1 MRLHARLFKT
11 GQFIVLAGAL
21 GGTFGL
27 SAFAGMQL
35 ALKTREVS
43 TPDLRGLAPL
53 EAERLLADAGL
64 HTRIEPLRRI
74 HQAIESGLVAEQD
87 PLPGVTTRRRR
98 SVKLWLSSGPNRGR
112 IPALIGESEAGA
124 RQRLSENVFLLEG
137 VSEIRSNRYP
147 TDSVVAQEPPPAG
160 NGDAVSLLVNRGERG
175 RTYVMPNLIGV
186 AGDGA
191 ADVLRARGFRVT
203 VVGDHPY
210 PGVAAGIVIRQA
222 PEPGLQIAQSDTIS
236 LEVSR

>member
-1 MRLHARLFKT
+1 MQLHVRLLAAGK
-11 GQFIVLAGAL
+11 FIVIAVAL

-43 TPDLRGLAPL
+43 APDLRGLSPQ
-53 EAERLLADAGL
+53 EADRRLADAGL
-64 HTRIEPLRRI
+64 RTRIEPLRRI
-74 HQAIESGLVAEQD
+74 HQAIEAGLVAQQD

-98 SVKLWLSSGPNRGR
+98 SIKLWLSSGPNRGQV
-112 IPALIGESEAGA
+112 PALIGESEAGA

-147 TDSVVAQEPPPAG
+147 TDSVVAQNPPPTS
-160 NGDAVSLLVNRGERG
+160 NGDTVSLLVNRGERG

-191 ADVLRARGFRVT
+191 ADILRARGFRVT

-210 PGVAAGIVIRQA
+210 PGVATGIVLRQA

>member
-1 MRLHARLFKT
+1 MRLRARLSAA
-11 GQFIVLAGAL
+11 VRSVVVAGAL
-21 GGTFGL
+21 CATFGL

-35 ALKTREVS
+35 ALRARAVP
-43 TPDLRGLAPL
+43 TPDLRGLPPR
-53 EAERLLADAGL
+53 EAGRMLAAAGL

-74 HQAIESGLVAEQD
+74 HPAIDAGLVAEQD
-87 PLPGVTTRRRR
+87 PRPGVTTRRRR
-98 SVKLWLSSGPNRGR
+98 SVKLWLSSGPNRGEV
-112 IPALIGESEAGA
+112 PALIGESEAGA
-124 RQRLSENVFLLEG
+124 RQRLRDNVFLLES
-137 VSEIRSNRYP
+137 VAEIRSNRYP
-147 TDSVVAQEPPPAG
+147 TDAVVAQDPPPTG

-210 PGVAAGIVIRQA
+210 PGVAAGIVLRQA

>member
-1 MRLHARLFKT
+1 MRLPAPMVSAGKFL
-11 GQFIVLAGAL
+11 VLVGAL

-35 ALKTREVS
+35 ALKTREVV
-43 TPDLRGLAPL
+43 TPDLRGLSP
-53 EAERLLADAGL
+53 ADAGRL
-64 HTRIEPLRRI
+64 LTGAGLRTRIEPLQRI
-74 HQAIESGLVAEQD
+74 HPAIEPGLVAEQD
-87 PLPGVTTRRRR
+87 PRPGITTRRRR
-98 SVKLWLSSGPNRGR
+98 SVKLWLSSGPNRGQA
-112 IPALIGESEAGA
+112 PALIGESEAGA
-124 RQRLSENVFLLEG
+124 RQRLSENAFLLRE

-147 TDSVVAQEPPPAG
+147 TDAVVAQEPPPAA

-186 AGDGA
+186 TGDGA
-191 ADVLRARGFRVT
+191 ADILRAQGFRVT
-203 VVGDHPY
+203 FAGEHPY
-210 PGVAAGIVIRQA
+210 PGVAPGIVLRQA

>member
-1 MRLHARLFKT
+1 MRLHIRLLAAGKL
-11 GQFIVLAGAL
+11 IVIAGAL

-27 SAFAGMQL
+27 SAFAGMQF

-43 TPDLRGLAPL
+43 TPDLRGLSPQ
-53 EAERLLADAGL
+53 EADRRLADAGL
-64 HTRIEPLRRI
+64 RTRIEPLRRI
-74 HQAIESGLVAEQD
+74 HQAIEVGLVAQQD

-98 SVKLWLSSGPNRGR
+98 SIKLWLSSGPNRGQV
-112 IPALIGESEAGA
+112 PALIGESEAGA

-147 TDSVVAQEPPPAG
+147 TDSVVAQKPPPTS
-160 NGDAVSLLVNRGERG
+160 NGDTVSLLVNRGERG

-191 ADVLRARGFRVT
+191 ADILRARGFRVT

-210 PGVAAGIVIRQA
+210 PGVAAGIVLRQA
-222 PEPGLQIAQSDTIS
+222 PEAGLQIAQSDTIS

>member
-1 MRLHARLFKT
+1 MRLHARLLKA
-11 GQFIVLAGAL
+11 GKFIVLTGAL

-43 TPDLRGLAPL
+43 TPDLRGLSPQ
-53 EAERLLADAGL
+53 EADRVLAQAGL
-64 HTRIEPLRRI
+64 RTRIEPLRRI
-74 HQAIESGLVAEQD
+74 HQAIEPDLVAEQD
-87 PLPGVTTRRRR
+87 PFPGVTTRRRR
-98 SVKLWLSSGPNRGR
+98 SVKLWLSSGPNRGQ

-124 RQRLSENVFLLEG
+124 RQRLSDNVFLLEG

-186 AGDGA
+186 TGDGA
-191 ADVLRARGFRVT
+191 ADILRARGFRVT

-210 PGVAAGIVIRQA
+210 PGVAAGIVLRQA

>member
-1 MRLHARLFKT
+1 MRFRARLFAVGKS
-11 GQFIVLAGAL
+11 IVLAGAL
-21 GGTFGL
+21 GATFGL

-43 TPDLRGLAPL
+43 TPDLRGMAPQ
-53 EAERLLADAGL
+53 EAGRLLANAGL
-64 HTRIEPLRRI
+64 RTRIEPLRRI
-74 HQAIESGLVAEQD
+74 HQAIEAGLVAEQD
-87 PLPGVTTRRRR
+87 PLPGITTRRRR

-124 RQRLSENVFLLEG
+124 QQRLRDNVFVLEG
-137 VSEIRSNRYP
+137 VSEIRSSRYP

-160 NGDAVSLLVNRGERG
+160 NGESVSLLVNRGERG

-191 ADVLRARGFRVT
+191 AEVLRARGFRVT

-210 PGVAAGIVIRQA
+210 PGVAAGIVLRQA
-222 PEPGLQIAQSDTIS
+222 PEPGLQIAQSETIS

>member
-1 MRLHARLFKT
+1 MRLKARLLTAGRF
-11 GQFIVLAGAL
+11 FVLAGAL

-27 SAFAGMQL
+27 AAFAGMQL
-35 ALKTREVS
+35 ALKAREVS
-43 TPDLRGLAPL
+43 TPDLRGLAPQ
-53 EAERLLADAGL
+53 EADRRLAAAGL
-64 HTRIEPLRRI
+64 HTRIESLRRI
-74 HQAIESGLVAEQD
+74 HPAIEAGLVAEQD

-98 SVKLWLSSGPNRGR
+98 SVKLWLSSGPNRGQV
-112 IPALIGESEAGA
+112 PALIGESEAGA

-137 VSEIRSNRYP
+137 VAEIRSNRYP

-160 NGDAVSLLVNRGERG
+160 NGDTVSLLVNRGERG

-191 ADVLRARGFRVT
+191 ADMLRAQGFRVT

-210 PGVAAGIVIRQA
+210 PGVAAGIVLRQA

>member
-1 MRLHARLFKT
+1 MRPQTRLLKA
-11 GQFIVLAGAL
+11 GKFIVLTGAL

-43 TPDLRGLAPL
+43 TPDLRGLSPQ
-53 EAERLLADAGL
+53 EANRVLAEAGL

-74 HQAIESGLVAEQD
+74 HQAIEPGFVAQQD
-87 PLPGVTTRRRR
+87 PSPGLTTRRRR
-98 SVKLWLSSGPNRGR
+98 SVKLWLSSGPNRGQ

-124 RQRLSENVFLLEG
+124 RQRLSDNVFMLEG

-186 AGDGA
+186 TADGA
-191 ADVLRARGFRVT
+191 ADILRARGFRVT
-203 VVGDHPY
+203 VVSEHPY
-210 PGVAAGIVIRQA
+210 PGVAAGIVLRQA